1 MPQQRRR
8 RTRAPKNMLAP
19 KTLHDPYGLHSGTA
33 KPRQRP
39 WASASG
45 RRKTGQ
51 QENVAGR
58 SQANVGEIK
67 QKWKAGGLHRSR
79 NYLGRGVSQPKP
91 YLSYGDHVKM
101 KEYEQKYIDDAK
113 KKKSKLQNQ
122 NNAAPQYSVKYVG
135 VTKGEMGVLSKRCLM
150 PTTTNRLPKSH
161 FEQKGQKYRLD
172 PTYVHRLDQ
181 RPKTASGIMLQRDKE
196 QSDQKRPGTTGGF
209 RRSERVRADSLGG
222 STKEIVSKKVSKS
235 SGQVRP
241 RTAPYRQSSQ
251 SWSGQSPEIADR
263 KLEKSQDIPE
273 TAPSHDSHLAT
284 DPSEE
289 DQPDP
294 DKYDRWIVRA
304 IPPRPALSAGRAR
317 RSGEATGYSNLM
329 LGGTN
334 DPFNMAG
341 RKKRPGSAP
350 PSSYIISSIPGQKQ
364 HSSQNNLMARQ
375 QQQPTQNEIPFQVHQ
390 RVRGWKLT
398 SPYNTIFDPENSRT
412 RKQMYSNMQNQQV
425 ALEIGRSKSKFPNH
439 TFSNVVKHERLTAE
453 DIVAENLGRAAAA
466 RQYNQGPGYQY
477 NQIVGDLNSP
487 PSLIQPMMDPLN
499 QAVLQEKRL
508 RVKMRQTNAVVTT
521 LDRWQRGRTAKPW
534 RSGHHW
540 DSPHPEVP
548 LRIGKEFRWMSSTPS
563 EYANMVRQNELDMHD
578 QGEPQYNEGI
588 PPPHENDHARM
599 PQNDFSDGFQR
610 QAGVS
615 YSMENEL
622 YLQHLKQKVTAAEDG
637 ALAQ

>member
-8 RTRAPKNMLAP
+8 RSRAPQNMLAP
-19 KTLHDPYGLHSGTA
+19 KTLNDPYGLRSGTA

-39 WASASG
+39 WANASG
-45 RRKTGQ
+45 RNGRDKKYQ
-51 QENVAGR
+51 QENVSGHSQTKAG
-58 SQANVGEIK
+58 EMK

-91 YLSYGDHVKM
+91 YLSYNDQVKL
-101 KEYEQKYIDDAK
+101 KQYEQKYIDNERK
-113 KKKSKLQNQ
+113 KKRQAKDQKEPP
-122 NNAAPQYSVKYVG
+122 PQYSVKYVG

-161 FEQKGQKYRLD
+161 FEQREQKYRLD
-172 PTYVHRLDQ
+172 PTYVNRFSQ
-181 RPKTASGIMLQRDKE
+181 RPKTASGIILQRDKI
-196 QSDQKRPGTTGGF
+196 QSSQKRPGTSSGL
-209 RRSERVRADSLGG
+209 RQSERVRAESFGD
-222 STKEIVSKKVSKS
+222 STKKTVSNKISKS
-235 SGQVRP
+235 PGQVRP

-251 SWSGQSPEIADR
+251 QWSGQAHVMAGNSSEESRDR
-263 KLEKSQDIPE
+263 PE
-273 TAPSHDSHLAT
+273 TAPSHDSHIVT
-284 DPSEE
+284 DPNDE

-304 IPPRPALSAGRAR
+304 IPPRPALSAGRSRTSNRAIGDPGSAL
-317 RSGEATGYSNLM
+317 SGGIG
-329 LGGTN
+329 LGQ
-334 DPFNMAG
+334 
-341 RKKRPGSAP
+341 KKRPGSAP
-350 PSSYIISSIPGQKQ
+350 PSSYIISSIQGQKQ
-364 HSSQNNLMARQ
+364 NSSQNNLRARH
-375 QQQPTQNEIPFQVHQ
+375 QQQPTPSEIPFQVHQ

-398 SPYNTIFDPENSRT
+398 SPHNTIFDPENSRT
-412 RKQMYSNMQNQQV
+412 RKQMYSNMQNQV
-425 ALEIGRSKSKFPNH
+425 AGLEIGRSRSKFPNH

-466 RQYNQGPGYQY
+466 RQHTQGPGYQY
-477 NQIVGDLNSP
+477 EQMIGDLNSP

-548 LRIGKEFRWMSSTPS
+548 LHIGKEFRWMSSTPS
-563 EYANMVRQNELDMHD
+563 EYANMVRQNELEIQF
-578 QGEPQYNEGI
+578 QGESQFNEGI
-588 PPPHENDHARM
+588 PTTHESGQM
-599 PQNDFSDGFQR
+599 LMSQNDFSNAALHTEGKSHS
-610 QAGVS
+610 V
-615 YSMENEL
+615 ENEL
-622 YLQHLKQKVTAAEDG
+622 YLQHLKQKVAAAEDN